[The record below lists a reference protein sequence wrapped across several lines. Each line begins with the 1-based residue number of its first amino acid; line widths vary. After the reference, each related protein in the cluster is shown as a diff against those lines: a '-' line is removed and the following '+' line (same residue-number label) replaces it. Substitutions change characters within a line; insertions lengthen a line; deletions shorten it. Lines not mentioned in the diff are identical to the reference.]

1 MRRAVLLGSLLAACG
16 PCGFQPDPGVKVVV
30 PAMPSTLDWS
40 TSDPTS
46 WVNYPVLL
54 AIKRKTAAGHVMT
67 IGGLATELG
76 LGGLSMGMSA
86 DFETAVAFGATHVR
100 VGSEIF
106 GPRAPAPS
114 FR

>member
-46 WVNYPVLL
+46 WVNYPV
-54 AIKRKTAAGHVMT
+54 M
-67 IGGLATELG
+67 LATMKG
-76 LGGLSMGMSA
+76 LTQLS
-86 DFETAVAFGATHVR
+86 EQN
-100 VGSEIF
+100 EITP
-106 GPRAPAPS
+106 GITQ
-114 FR
+114 